1 MSSSYEKRMH
11 ASSNTYY
18 VLSLTSFLTSPHLSI
33 FLFVLSLLSRQLLCS
48 FSQACGRWTRRP
60 TSACYPPARPQ
71 WRSACGTRQGVDHSA
86 TTQRGLRAPRSCCT
100 SCLRRKAHHHH
111 RRDTDLFRCPTRMP
125 SRVVWLDATAHNNCT
140 IVYVLTYGTRTE
152 LRTCIALSLCNY
164 IAPGY

>member
-1 MSSSYEKRMH
+1 MYVCLLRMR
-11 ASSNTYY
+11 NECMRP
-18 VLSLTSFLTSPHLSI
+18 LTHITFSPSPPFSPHHLSI
-33 FLFVLSLLSRQLLCS
+33 FLFVLSLLSRQLFCS

-60 TSACYPPARPQ
+60 TSACYPPARPR

-140 IVYVLTYGTRTE
+140 YC
-152 LRTCIALSLCNY
+152 TCIALSLCNY